1 MKIRKVL
8 NNNAVI
14 VLDDG
19 EEKIAIGPGVGFNKS
34 QDELVPRER
43 IEKLFILRENEKL
56 GQLFEQIPEEHI
68 LITEDI
74 IRYAENYL
82 NTKLSTHSRLGLTD
96 HLSFAIER
104 VTQGILLKNKLL
116 QEIRI
121 LYKKEFEVGLWALKH
136 IEEKLHVKLPIDEA
150 AFIAIHIHTMK
161 IQGGD
166 VKETVRQTG
175 VVRDMVDVIKNCLQ
189 VDIEEDEISY
199 ERLITHLR
207 FALIRVEQGT
217 TETMDK
223 DMLQLIREKFPEAF
237 ACSQK
242 LIETVG
248 KKYNF
253 HMSEEELGYITL
265 HIERLRTS

>member
-104 VTQGILLKNKLL
+104 
-116 QEIRI
+116 EIGR
-121 LYKKEFEVGLWALKH
+121 ASC
-136 IEEKLHVKLPIDEA
+136 
-150 AFIAIHIHTMK
+150 
-161 IQGGD
+161 
-166 VKETVRQTG
+166 R
-175 VVRDMVDVIKNCLQ
+175 
-189 VDIEEDEISY
+189 
-199 ERLITHLR
+199 ER
-207 FALIRVEQGT
+207 V
-217 TETMDK
+217 
-223 DMLQLIREKFPEAF
+223 
-237 ACSQK
+237 
-242 LIETVG
+242 
-248 KKYNF
+248 
-253 HMSEEELGYITL
+253 
-265 HIERLRTS
+265 